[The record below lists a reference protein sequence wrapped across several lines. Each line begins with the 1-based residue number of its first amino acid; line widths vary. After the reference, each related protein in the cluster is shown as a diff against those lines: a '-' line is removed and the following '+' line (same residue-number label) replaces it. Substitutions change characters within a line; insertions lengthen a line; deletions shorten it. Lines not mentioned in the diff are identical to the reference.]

1 MLETFLFYRPD
12 EQYELH
18 GKKSKSS
25 APKPEEEALSSVL
38 AIRLWK
44 PSSVVS
50 TSSQVVADPPTAS
63 SEVASMQCYRD
74 FGKLIL
80 IG

>member
-12 EQYELH
+12 EHYEHH
-18 GKKSKSS
+18 GKKGKSS
-25 APKPEEEALSSVL
+25 APKPEEEDFSSVL

-44 PSSVVS
+44 PSSGLCGLLRRLWR
-50 TSSQVVADPPTAS
+50 TLQRPPPRWL
-63 SEVASMQCYRD
+63 QCYRD